1 MKYVDPTGEWF
12 GFDDVF
18 TGPIDEIVVIAG
30 LTLYGA
36 FLIYNSETNKN
47 FTDAFAESFNSNL
60 EKIKII
66 LSKKKTNSSSEEG
79 VSTDEKPSSK
89 TPLGAGRRGALR
101 EAKRNSRV
109 PTSQPPEQQIPNYD
123 KKGDKQTGKQYK
135 YRDSAGNPVTI
146 RDDSKGHTFPDNSS
160 QNRGPHF
167 NDEAGNHYDY

>member
-66 LSKKKTNSSSEEG
+66 LSKKRQIHRQKKVFPLMRNLPVKPLLELEEE
-79 VSTDEKPSSK
+79 V
-89 TPLGAGRRGALR
+89 L
-101 EAKRNSRV
+101 
-109 PTSQPPEQQIPNYD
+109 
-123 KKGDKQTGKQYK
+123 
-135 YRDSAGNPVTI
+135 
-146 RDDSKGHTFPDNSS
+146 
-160 QNRGPHF
+160 
-167 NDEAGNHYDY
+167 